1 MWKERNE
8 NMKTKKVVIISL
20 IVLILVPALYIS
32 LSMITGSMK
41 LFVVL
46 SESMVPVMLVGDAI
60 IVEHVNT
67 EDIGVGDIVAFYRGE
82 KTIVS
87 HRVVEIYGSG
97 NDIVF
102 QTKGDNV
109 KSEDPFVVKSEDV
122 IGKAVFKIPYIG
134 YLTKFSKKP
143 ILFLIF
149 TIIPSIIII
158 FDEVRKM
165 TKSSMQIKRMERE
178 QKRMKKKEERAIDKI
193 NYTRLTAIISI
204 GTVIPFILDF
214 PYINPEFWINF
225 SDYPYIMS
233 GISYIIIQAIILFIS
248 SSLWFQNRYN
258 KNSVKEFKKE
268 IKRGLYN
275 IRCNIRII

>member
-1 MWKERNE
+1 
-8 NMKTKKVVIISL
+8 MKTKKIVIISL
-20 IVLILVPALYIS
+20 VVLIILPVLYIS

-46 SESMVPVMLVGDAI
+46 SESMVPVMLIGDAI
-60 IVEHVNT
+60 IVEHTNP
-67 EDIGVGDIVAFYRGE
+67 EDINVGDIIAFYQGD
-82 KTIVS
+82 KKIVS

-97 NDIVF
+97 DDITF

-109 KSEDPFVVKSEDV
+109 KSKDPFIVKSGDM
-122 IGKAVFKIPYIG
+122 IGKAIFKIPYIG

-165 TKSSMQIKRMERE
+165 TKSSIQIKRMERE
-178 QKRMKKKEERAIDKI
+178 QKRMKKKEDRAIDKI
-193 NYTRLTAIISI
+193 NYGRVIIIVSILTIILFALN
-204 GTVIPFILDF
+204 IP
-214 PYINPEFWINF
+214 YVNPEFWINF
-225 SDYPYIMS
+225 SNSPYLMS

-248 SSLWFQNRYN
+248 SSLWLQNRNN

-275 IRCNIRII
+275 ISNIRII